1 MVVGKCEICN
11 VNGAKYKCPKCIVK
25 FCSVGCFKTHK
36 EKKECV
42 KQEAD
47 NQPEEKKEIWYEY
60 ETEDTVP
67 LEKLRLLETDEN
79 IKKNLENPFLRK
91 LLTKVNYSQNPDTS
105 IEDAMQEPEF
115 VDFVTHC
122 LKTVEDQSRYEK
134 CYNS

>member
-47 NQPEEKKEIWYEY
+47 NQPEEK
-60 ETEDTVP
+60 
-67 LEKLRLLETDEN
+67 TDEN